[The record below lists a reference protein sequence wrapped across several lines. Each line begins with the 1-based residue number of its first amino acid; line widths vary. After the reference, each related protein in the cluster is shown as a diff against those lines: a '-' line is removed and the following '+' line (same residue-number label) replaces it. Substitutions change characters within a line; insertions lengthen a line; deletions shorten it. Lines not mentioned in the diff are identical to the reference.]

1 MGPIWK
7 RFWVLGIGLLGLV
20 GILVSITAGT
30 AVTAQSQRGP
40 RSTPSSSFTLP
51 GGSSV
56 EFLDFESQAL
66 QGRGQYSI
74 FFPPSYGASDR
85 TYPVIY
91 FLHGLFN
98 DHASWTGSEYG
109 NIPARVEQL
118 MLDKRVPEMILVYPN
133 GGRSFYTNYHDGRL
147 RYEDF
152 VVEELVTHVES
163 THRVRAGRKNRS
175 IAGTSMGGYGAL
187 KIAMKHPDVYSAV
200 AAHSPI
206 VFLTKNPL
214 DVPPA
219 LKSNRRFAF
228 FNDVFSTVYG
238 NPLDQA
244 HYDANNP
251 LLLARSQDL
260 DGLAIYFDYGTADR
274 YNELIQLGRG
284 LESLDRI
291 LTEEGVPHEFHEH
304 PGSLTDGR
312 SLRRTSRSPCR
323 SLPKRSEGPLV

>member
-1 MGPIWK
+1 MGPTWRRYK
-7 RFWVLGIGLLGLV
+7 VLSIGLLGLLA
-20 GILVSITAGT
+20 ILVTIT
-30 AVTAQSQRGP
+30 AVTSQGRRGSRQP
-40 RSTPSSSFTLP
+40 PSSPVTLP

-56 EFLDFESQAL
+56 EFLDFDSQAL

-74 FFPPSYGASDR
+74 FFPPSYAGSDR
-85 TYPVIY
+85 PYPVIY

-98 DHASWTGSEYG
+98 DHASWMDSEYG
-109 NIPARVEQL
+109 NIPARIEQL
-118 MLDKRVPEMILVYPN
+118 MLDKSVPEMILVYPN
-133 GGRSFYTNYHDGRL
+133 GGRSFYMNYHDGRL

-152 VVEELVTHVES
+152 VVEELVAHVES
-163 THRVRAGRKNRS
+163 THRVRAGRENRS

-187 KIAMKHPDVYSAV
+187 KIAMKHPDIYAAV
-200 AAHSPI
+200 TAHSPI
-206 VFLTKNPL
+206 IFLTKNPL

-228 FNDVFSTVYG
+228 FNEVFSMVYG

-244 HYDANNP
+244 YYDANNP
-251 LLLARSQDL
+251 LLLARSQNL

-274 YNELIQLGRG
+274 YNQLIQLGRG

-304 PGSLTDGR
+304 PGEPHGWALVAAHLEESLSFASQTF
-312 SLRRTSRSPCR
+312 
-323 SLPKRSEGPLV
+323 